1 MLTNMSIL
9 TLFDMASTPIN
20 HVFTPI
26 RSESGIPTW
35 VDREHNGGVA
45 IGYARVTYS
54 CREPAKVGGVF
65 RHNLAMNEPF
75 VDFTIPAKPVLGGV
89 ARATTTF
96 LFPDMMSDQQ
106 RKDFVKKYS
115 TLLNQDS
122 ATALGDNIATQ
133 TEPY

>member
-1 MLTNMSIL
+1 MLTTMSNL
-9 TLFDMASTPIN
+9 TLTDAAATPVN
-20 HVFTPI
+20 HVFTPL

-54 CREPAKVGGVF
+54 CREPAKIGGVY

-75 VDFTIPAKPVLGGV
+75 VDFTVPAKPVLGGV

-106 RKDFVKKYS
+106 RKDFVKKYY
-115 TLLNQDS
+115 TLLAQGS
-122 ATALGDNIATQ
+122 TVALGDNIATQ